1 MSTDI
6 LYIDDEVQFNDKVDG
21 IQIHGELLSEDFDD
35 VAWEPVVDDSPVVDP
50 NDDKFGYYK

>member
-21 IQIHGELLSEDFDD
+21 IQIHGELLSEDLDD